1 MAEEEKQK
9 IWICLG
15 DVKNIPLSVKYSDI
29 DVYRKAE
36 QSVNKLW
43 GVWKTRFDKLSSEE
57 VMARIAFQFARL
69 YVEAST
75 RNDEVN
81 EILIGFEQ
89 QLNNILVKVQHEEN
103 PE

>member
-15 DVKNIPLSVKYSDI
+15 DVKNVPLSVRRSDI
-29 DVYRKAE
+29 EVYRKAE

-43 GVWKTRFDKLSSEE
+43 GAWKTKFDKLSSEE

-69 YVEAST
+69 YIEAST

-81 EILIGFEQ
+81 EILTDFEQ
-89 QLNNILVKVQHEEN
+89 KLNDIIVKVQREGN
-103 PE
+103 

>member
-15 DVKNIPLSVKYSDI
+15 DVKNVPLSVRRSDI

-43 GVWKTRFDKLSSEE
+43 GAWKTKFDKLTSEE

-69 YVEAST
+69 YVEASS

-81 EILIGFEQ
+81 DILIDFEQ
-89 QLNNILVKVQHEEN
+89 KLNDILVNVQREEN
-103 PE
+103 

>member
-15 DVKNIPLSVKYSDI
+15 DVKNVPLSVRRSDI

-43 GVWKTRFDKLSSEE
+43 GAWKTKFDKLSSEE
-57 VMARIAFQFARL
+57 VMVRIAFQFARL
-69 YVEAST
+69 YIEANT

-81 EILIGFEQ
+81 EILTDFEQ
-89 QLNNILVKVQHEEN
+89 KLNDIIVKVQREDN
-103 PE
+103 

>member
-15 DVKNIPLSVKYSDI
+15 DVKNVPLSVRRSDI
-29 DVYRKAE
+29 DVYRRAE

-43 GVWKTRFDKLSSEE
+43 GAWKTKFDKLSSEE

-81 EILIGFEQ
+81 DILMDFERK
-89 QLNNILVKVQHEEN
+89 LNDIIVKVQHEEN
-103 PE
+103 

>member
-1 MAEEEKQK
+1 MAEEENQK

-15 DVKNIPLSVKYSDI
+15 DVKNVPLSVRRSDI

-43 GVWKTRFDKLSSEE
+43 GAWKTKFDKLSSEE

-69 YVEAST
+69 YIEANT

-81 EILIGFEQ
+81 EILTDFEQ
-89 QLNNILVKVQHEEN
+89 KLNDIIVKVQREDN
-103 PE
+103 

>member
-1 MAEEEKQK
+1 MAEDDKQK

-15 DVKNIPLSVKYSDI
+15 DVKNVPLSVRQSDI

-43 GVWKTRFDKLSSEE
+43 GAWKTKFDKLSSEE

-69 YVEAST
+69 YIEANT

-81 EILIGFEQ
+81 DILMGFEQ
-89 QLNNILVKVQHEEN
+89 KLNDILVKVQREDG
-103 PE
+103 